1 MNYFNLNA
9 FQIQLD
15 VKMQTKLRITAITEE
30 DDNRDIQSSSNITW
44 SPTNPGGYYVK
55 IATGNDYA
63 SAYCDASHD
72 LIILIVM
79 PSIEEI
85 LRSDGAWWLQ
95 DVMEIGKVDFV
106 RDQYPEDV
114 VMEVK
119 RALKPFFLN

>member
-1 MNYFNLNA
+1 M
-9 FQIQLD
+9 
-15 VKMQTKLRITAITEE
+15 KTKLRITAITEE
-30 DDNRDIQSSSNITW
+30 DDNRDIRSASNITW
-44 SPTNPGGYYVK
+44 SPTNPGGYYGK

-63 SAYCDASHD
+63 ATYCDASHD